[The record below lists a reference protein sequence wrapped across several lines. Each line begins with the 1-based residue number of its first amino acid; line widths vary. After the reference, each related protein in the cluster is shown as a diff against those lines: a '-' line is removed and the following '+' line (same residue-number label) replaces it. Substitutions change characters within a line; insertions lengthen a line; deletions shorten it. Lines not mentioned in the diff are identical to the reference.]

1 MIYIL
6 NKILLDR
13 LLDFFYFYKKN
24 ELKLI
29 FNILTFLCLQFT
41 LAQNDSIVKGKIIVE
56 TNDNDGVTI
65 INLANKN
72 STISENGG
80 YFKIKA
86 KVNDTIMFSAIH
98 LEARKI
104 VITKKDFG
112 PNLLFIKLKIHTKHI
127 KEIMITN
134 GDGINAE
141 SLGLVKKGQK
151 QYTPAERRLKTAS
164 ALDGQWGLNT
174 AFSIDPLFNW
184 LSGRTKQLKKE
195 LEVERKEFLQEKI
208 INNFE
213 RDYIIQILKIPD
225 EYVDGYIFYVV
236 EDQTLVDALKAKN
249 KTMVSFRLSYLA
261 TDYLKLKENEIEPKE
276 NKNEQQMEP
285 AKNE

>member
-236 EDQTLVDALKAKN
+236 EDQILVDAIKARN
-249 KTMVSFRLSYLA
+249 KTMVSFRLSFLA
-261 TDYLKLKENEIEPKE
+261 AEYLKLKQIKPNEPEGKTENQK
-276 NKNEQQMEP
+276 
-285 AKNE
+285 

>member
-1 MIYIL
+1 M
-6 NKILLDR
+6 KI
-13 LLDFFYFYKKN
+13 F
-24 ELKLI
+24 
-29 FNILTFLCLQFT
+29 FNILVLFF
-41 LAQNDSIVKGKIIVE
+41 AQSIVAQTDSIIKGKIIVE
-56 TNDNDGVTI
+56 TNDTDGVTI
-65 INLANKN
+65 VNLTNKN
-72 STISENGG
+72 TTISENGG

-86 KVNDTIMFSAIH
+86 NVNDTIMFSAIH
-98 LEARKI
+98 LEAKKH
-104 VITKKDFG
+104 VVTKKDFG
-112 PNLLFIKLKIHTKHI
+112 SNLLFIKLKIHTKHI

-134 GDGINAE
+134 GDGVTAE

-195 LEVERKEFLQEKI
+195 LEIERKEFLQEKI

-213 RDYIIQILKIPD
+213 RDYIVQILRIPE
-225 EYVDGYIFYVV
+225 EYVDGFIFYIV
-236 EDQTLVDALKAKN
+236 EDQTLIDALKAKN

-261 TDYLKLKENEIEPKE
+261 TDYLKLKENEIQLKE